1 MALDCSSIS
10 ILLWNINDP
19 LDENTEI
26 KSHQNVQEESA
37 GFVVCLSALNNL
49 KKKIIKK
56 KKSRAFVGPDGSTL
70 DNATCTLVTWLF
82 PWVLVFWMIITILIL

>member
-1 MALDCSSIS
+1 MRFMALDSSSIS

-37 GFVVCLSALNNL
+37 GFVVSLSALNNL
-49 KKKIIKK
+49 KKKK
-56 KKSRAFVGPDGSTL
+56 KKSRAFVGPAGSTL
-70 DNATCTLVTWLF
+70 DNATCTLVTVDFSLGYWYF
-82 PWVLVFWMIITILIL
+82 EW